1 MCRLQ
6 TILST
11 SMKDVENVSRLMKE
25 NKNNIEV
32 ISNLETKIQ
41 GLKQEISQLE
51 KNAYDKSRE
60 LSTIR
65 SDYALLQQDLDVRN
79 QECANLKIALESLNK
94 SHMIECR
101 QITDRY
107 TKKVNELE
115 NSIRVKQEES
125 NHQLQEDYNK
135 LNALK
140 IELENKLSDEMLLRR
155 KMEIEVNSEKRKMQK
170 TLESALTQLQNSRE
184 DVVDRTL
191 VANLIVSYFQRKR

>member
-1 MCRLQ
+1 
-6 TILST
+6 
-11 SMKDVENVSRLMKE
+11 MKDVENVSRLMKE